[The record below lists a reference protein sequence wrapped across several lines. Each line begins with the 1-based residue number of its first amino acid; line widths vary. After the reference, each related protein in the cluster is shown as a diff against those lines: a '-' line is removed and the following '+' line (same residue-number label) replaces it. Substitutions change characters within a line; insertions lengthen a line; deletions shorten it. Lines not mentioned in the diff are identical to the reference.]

1 MSDTVPTSY
10 VQTFLLEQLDIRGAV
25 VRLADV
31 WQAMQQGRSYAPA
44 VARLLGETSAVAVV
58 IAGNLKQDA
67 RLTFQIQGHGPVS
80 LLVVDCNEAL
90 NLRGRIVT
98 AIDVRRRLGL
108 PDRPSNEAGMNIVV
122 EHGGELYSLIVDSVG
137 EVLTVDADTFERNP
151 ATLDPQW
158 KSFCKGIY
166 RLDGN
171 LLLSLDVA
179 NLLTF
184 QTATAA

>member
-1 MSDTVPTSY
+1 MTQASNTALTVTGDRAESGQAEFVTMSVDGQLFGIPV
-10 VQTFLLEQLDIRGAV
+10 LLV
-25 VRLADV
+25 
-31 WQAMQQGRSYAPA
+31 
-44 VARLLGETSAVAVV
+44 
-58 IAGNLKQDA
+58 QDA
-67 RLTFQIQGHGPVS
+67 LKSQKITRIPLASREVAG
-80 LLVVDCNEAL
+80 AL

-98 AIDVRRRLGL
+98 AIDIRRRLGL

-137 EVLTVDADTFERNP
+137 EVLKVDADTFERNP